1 MQPIAVQ
8 IEHLLFLAKWNGLPQ
23 NKVGNLA
30 KSIRLYKVTQN

>member
-8 IEHLLFLAKWNGLPQ
+8 IEHLLFIAKWNNLPQ

-30 KSIRLYKVTQN
+30 KSISIYKIAQN